1 MIIVPGPASKKLGE
15 KIAESLGVDAHP
27 VEHRFFPDGESY
39 IRYTASVEGET
50 VVIVQTTSPPQ
61 DTHLMQLFLMVS
73 TAKDLGA
80 AKVMCVV
87 PYLAYARQ
95 DERFLDGEAFSLD
108 VVINMLENAGADN
121 LIVLDAHNADSLRRM
136 HKRHRIRME
145 NLSATPLLAEYL
157 KERGFNGAY
166 SLSPDEGSVH
176 RAEMGRE
183 VLGGGYGFFEKERDL
198 RTGEIEMT
206 VKDVEIRGS
215 DAAIFDDIISSGGT
229 MAKAVAGLKR
239 QGAGRIAASCTH
251 ALFMGDA
258 ERRIR
263 DAGADIIVSTDT
275 VETEYSKVTVAD
287 LVSEHLRKIAM

>member
-1 MIIVPGPASKKLGE
+1 MIIVPGPAFKKLGE
-15 KIAESLGVDAHP
+15 KIAEALGVDAHP

-39 IRYTASVEGET
+39 IRYTACVEGET

-95 DERFLDGEAFSLD
+95 DERFLDGESFSLD
-108 VVINMLENAGADN
+108 IVINMLENAGADN
-121 LIVLDAHNADSLRRM
+121 LIVLDAHNAESLRRM
-136 HKRHRIRME
+136 QKRHRIRME
-145 NLSATPLLAEYL
+145 NLSATSLLAEYL
-157 KERGFNGAY
+157 KKQGFNGAY

-176 RAEMGRE
+176 RAEMGC
-183 VLGGGYGFFEKERDL
+183 VALGGGFGFFEKERDH

-206 VKDVEIRGS
+206 VKDVEIRGR
-215 DAAIFDDIISSGGT
+215 DAAVFDDIISSGGT

-239 QGAGRIAASCTH
+239 QGARRIAAACTH

-275 VETEYSKVTVAD
+275 VETEYSKVTVAG